1 MLKAYK
7 YYKGVANTISLIIRD
22 RAVFLLDNTVFAK
35 NIDRFIRGRK
45 EQHFDKSSKCNVYNV
60 LINKRLIKPVVLEGT
75 GKHSQGI
82 LFSSALV

>member
-7 YYKGVANTISLIIRD
+7 YYKGVANTISLINRD
-22 RAVFLLDNTVFAK
+22 RAVFLLDNTVVAK

-60 LINKRLIKPVVLEGT
+60 LINKRLIKPVVLERT